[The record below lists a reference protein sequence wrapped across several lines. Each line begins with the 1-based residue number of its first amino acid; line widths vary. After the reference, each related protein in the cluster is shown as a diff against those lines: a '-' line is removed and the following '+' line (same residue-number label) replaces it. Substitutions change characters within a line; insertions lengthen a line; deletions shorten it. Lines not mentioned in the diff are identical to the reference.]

1 MSIINDAIKK
11 ARKEFEVKK
20 KAVPDSIAEREMPVD
35 KERPAEPT
43 PESSEIKWTVI
54 VVVSLVLVASLLGS
68 VLLYKHMS
76 KSDTAYNPAMLKAK
90 KGLSDSLGTTH
101 HKIGFPSVEIDDVLE
116 LNGIVYGPKEKWA
129 IINNK
134 IVREGEIL
142 LDGRLAV
149 VAKDFVR
156 IEKDGGEEIIL
167 ELK

>member
-20 KAVPDSIAEREMPVD
+20 KAIPNNITERERSAEKEMPV
-35 KERPAEPT
+35 EAIA
-43 PESSEIKWTVI
+43 ESSEIKWIVI
-54 VVVSLVLVASLLGS
+54 IVVSLVLVASLLGS

-90 KGLSDSLGTTH
+90 KALPDSLGTTH
-101 HKIGFPSVEIDDVLE
+101 HKSGFPSVETDDVLE
-116 LNGIVYGPKEKWA
+116 LNGIVYGPKDRWA

-142 LDGRLAV
+142 LDGRIAV
-149 VAKDFVR
+149 VAKDFVK
-156 IEKDGGEEIIL
+156 IEKDSGEEIIL